1 MEKNIDKTSG
11 TNYTDQAPNVNL
23 STPIKIQWFADDSHL
38 TIIATR
44 KPSVL
49 DSHRLTNYELA
60 IMTLKLKQQWQLQ
73 FTVRYRSESQ
83 KKACSFIFCRRICG
97 FSTISSSTQS
107 LPDGNQQFHWRFYYL
122 QNNFS
127 RSSKVILWQNLPN

>member
-23 STPIKIQWFADDSHL
+23 STPTKIQWFADDSHL

-60 IMTLKLKQQWQLQ
+60 IMALKLKQQWTASIYSELQ
-73 FTVRYRSESQ
+73 IRKPITGML
-83 KKACSFIFCRRICG
+83 FIFCSRICG
-97 FSTISSSTQS
+97 FSTISSSTQLSRWESTVS
-107 LPDGNQQFHWRFYYL
+107 LAVL
-122 QNNFS
+122 
-127 RSSKVILWQNLPN
+127 LPAEQLFKIQ